1 VRAYLIVGAIAA
13 GVTLVAT
20 PLVRL
25 LVIRLG
31 IIDRPSDRK
40 VHPVPTPTSGGIAMY
55 LGFIA
60 ALAAAMSMPFFAV
73 VRVSNKMVPAAVVT
87 CTAIVVLGVVDDAK
101 GVRALTKLTGQIFV
115 GGVLVLFGVELL
127 YVFLPGLG
135 IVSLSG
141 DLGIALT
148 IVYVVAIVNAI
159 NLVDGLDGLA
169 AGMVAIAAGVF
180 FAYEFRSPSLFQDAA
195 QGALLLSA
203 ITVGICAGFLPW
215 NFNRAKIFMG
225 DSGAMLL
232 GMLLSIAT
240 ISGLGKTANPAP
252 GDYVVIAGV
261 VVVPVL
267 VMFVPFLDVVL
278 AIIRRTRH
286 GVGIAQADKQHIH
299 HRLMDIGHGHKQAV
313 LLMYLW
319 SALLAGSALAV
330 GVIDGQFVAGLIA
343 LGAGLLFV
351 ITAFP
356 RFTEKRRNGH
366 GARAHAKAS
375 GDRANAPASS
385 DAG

>member
-25 LVIRLG
+25 FAIRFG

-40 VHPVPTPTSGGIAMY
+40 VHPVPSPTSGGIAMY
-55 LGFIA
+55 LGFVVALGCATFMPTFAEVRGGSYPTA
-60 ALAAAMSMPFFAV
+60 AL
-73 VRVSNKMVPAAVVT
+73 VT
-87 CTAIVVLGVVDDAK
+87 CTLIVALGVVDDAK
-101 GVRALTKLTGQIFV
+101 GIRALTKLTGQIFA
-115 GGVLVLFGVELL
+115 GGVLVLLGVQLL
-127 YVFLPGLG
+127 YVPLPGQTTLF
-135 IVSLSG
+135 LSG
-141 DLGIALT
+141 DLSVVLT
-148 IVYVVAIVNAI
+148 IVYVVAIVNAV

-169 AGMVAIAAGVF
+169 AGVVAIAAGVLF
-180 FAYEFRSPSLFQDAA
+180 VYEFRSPSAFADVWHT
-195 QGALLLSA
+195 ALLISA
-203 ITVGICAGFLPW
+203 ITVGICVGFLPW
-215 NFNRAKIFMG
+215 NFNPAKIFMG

-240 ISGLGKTANPAP
+240 IQGLGRTISPAA

-267 VMFVPFLDVVL
+267 VLFVPFLDVVL
-278 AIIRRTRH
+278 AIVRRTRR

-330 GVIDGQFVAGLIA
+330 GVIDGQFVAGLIV
-343 LGAGLLFV
+343 LGTGLLFV
-351 ITAFP
+351 VTALP
-356 RFTEKRRNGH
+356 RFTERRRNGH
-366 GARAHAKAS
+366 AR
-375 GDRANAPASS
+375 RANAPASS

>member
-1 VRAYLIVGAIAA
+1 VRAYLIVGAIAG

-25 LVIRLG
+25 LAIRFG

-40 VHPVPTPTSGGIAMY
+40 VHPVPTPTSGGLAMY
-55 LGFIA
+55 LGFVA
-60 ALAAAMSMPFFAV
+60 ALGAAMFMPFFTD
-73 VRVSNKMVPAAVVT
+73 VRGGSTPLAALIT
-87 CTAIVVLGVVDDAK
+87 CTLIVILGVIDDAK
-101 GVRALTKLTGQIFV
+101 GIRALTKLTGQIFV
-115 GGVLVLFGVELL
+115 GGVLVLIGPQLAF
-127 YVFLPGLG
+127 FPLPGLG
-135 IVSLSG
+135 TVSLSG
-141 DLGIALT
+141 DLPIALT
-148 IVYVVAIVNAI
+148 IIYVVAIVNAI

-169 AGMVAIAAGVF
+169 AGVVAIAAGVF
-180 FAYEFRSPSLFQDAA
+180 FVYALRSPSLIQDAA
-195 QGALLLSA
+195 QAALLLSA
-203 ITVGICAGFLPW
+203 ITVGICVGFLPW
-215 NFNRAKIFMG
+215 NFNPAKIFMG

-240 ISGLGKTANPAP
+240 ISGLGKTLAPAP

-267 VMFVPFLDVVL
+267 VLFVPFLDVLL

-299 HRLMDIGHGHKQAV
+299 HRLMEIGHGHKQAV

-319 SALLAGSALAV
+319 STLLAGSALAI
-330 GVIDGQFVAGLIA
+330 GLIEGQFVAGLVL

-351 ITAFP
+351 LTALP
-356 RFTEKRRNGH
+356 RFTEKRRNGNGH
-366 GARAHAKAS
+366 PA
-375 GDRANAPASS
+375 DAPASS

>member
-1 VRAYLIVGAIAA
+1 VRSYLIVGAIAA

-25 LVIRLG
+25 LAIKLR
-31 IIDRPSDRK
+31 IIDQPSDRK
-40 VHPVPTPTSGGIAMY
+40 VHPRPTPTSGGLAMY
-55 LGFIA
+55 LGFVA
-60 ALAAAMSMPFFAV
+60 ALAYALFMPFYAD
-73 VRVSNKMVPAAVVT
+73 VRQSSTPLGALVT
-87 CTAIVVLGVVDDAK
+87 CTLIVILGVIDDAK

-115 GGVLVLFGVELL
+115 GGILVLLAVQL
-127 YVFLPGLG
+127 VFFPLPGLG

-148 IVYVVAIVNAI
+148 IVYVIAIVNAI

-169 AGMVAIAAGVF
+169 AGVVAIAAGVF
-180 FAYEFRSPSLFQDAA
+180 FVYVWRSPSLIQDAA

-203 ITVGICAGFLPW
+203 ITVGVCVGFLPW
-215 NFNRAKIFMG
+215 NFNPAKIFMG

-240 ISGLGKTANPAP
+240 ISGLGKSAPAP

-267 VMFVPFLDVVL
+267 VLFVPFLDVAL

-319 SALLAGSALAV
+319 SGLLAGSALAV
-330 GVIDGQFVAGLIA
+330 GLIDGQLVAGLIT

-351 ITAFP
+351 LTALP

-366 GARAHAKAS
+366 GARGHAEAS
-375 GDRANAPASS
+375 GERANAPASS

>member
-1 VRAYLIVGAIAA
+1 MRSYLIVGAIAA

-25 LVIRLG
+25 LAIKLR
-31 IIDRPSDRK
+31 IIDQPSDRK
-40 VHPVPTPTSGGIAMY
+40 VHPRPTPTSGGLAMY
-55 LGFIA
+55 LGFVA
-60 ALAAAMSMPFFAV
+60 GLSAAMLMPFFAI
-73 VRVSNKMVPAAVVT
+73 VRGGSTPRAALVT
-87 CTAIVVLGVVDDAK
+87 CTLIVGLGVIDDSK
-101 GVRALTKLTGQIFV
+101 GIRALTKLTGQIFV
-115 GGVLVLFGVELL
+115 GGVVVLLGVGLA
-127 YVFLPGLG
+127 YVPLPGVNTL
-135 IVSLSG
+135 VLSG
-141 DLGIALT
+141 DLPVVLT
-148 IVYVVAIVNAI
+148 IIYVAAIVNAV

-169 AGMVAIAAGVF
+169 AGVVAIAAGVF
-180 FAYEFRSPSLFQDAA
+180 FVYVWRSPSLILDAA
-195 QGALLLSA
+195 QGALLISA
-203 ITVGICAGFLPW
+203 ITVGICVGFLPW
-215 NFNRAKIFMG
+215 NFNPAKIFMG

-232 GMLLSIAT
+232 GMLISIST
-240 ISGLGKTANPAP
+240 ILGLGRISSPAA

-267 VMFVPFLDVVL
+267 ILFVPFLDVVL

-351 ITAFP
+351 LTALP

-366 GARAHAKAS
+366 GDRGHANAS